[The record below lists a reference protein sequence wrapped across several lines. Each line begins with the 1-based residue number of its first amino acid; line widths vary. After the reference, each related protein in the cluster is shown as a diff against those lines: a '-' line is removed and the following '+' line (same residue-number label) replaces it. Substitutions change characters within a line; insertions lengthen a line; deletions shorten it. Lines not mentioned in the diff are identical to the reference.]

1 MKSILICDRFSLTLF
16 LRQFL
21 FLVLIIS
28 LTACVEEQAP
38 GNSGSQDDL
47 QVVSQAVSTSDAQ
60 PIDSLISQP
69 TAVSAPQVIESNSQD
84 SGGGFLGNLL
94 SPITSLF
101 GGGGGLGGMLGGLF
115 GGGNPLSG
123 ILGNLTGG
131 GSASSGGIGGIFGNL
146 FGGSNPLSGI
156 MGNLTGGG
164 SANSG
169 GIGGIFGNLFGG
181 SNPLS
186 GIMGNLTGGGSASSG
201 GIGGIFGN
209 LFGGSNPLSGIM
221 GNLTGGGSA
230 NSGGIGGI
238 FGNLFGGSN
247 PLSGILGN
255 LTGGGSGGIGSI
267 FGNLF
272 GGNSSNPLGGLLGN
286 VMGGVNN
293 NSATTMPNF
302 GSLFPQGDLLGSLLG
317 GAAPAGSLITFPGT
331 DQGEAQVVDQ
341 YAQEAFRPLSA
352 QGESQILVASDL
364 LDGQGDGLNATEI
377 IAHRNSHA
385 LLAISGGFSGDFGMV
400 TDGSAAME
408 VLRIS
413 NVGAVDASSIQLIPD
428 QSQYSIISTSCQ
440 SALAAGEFCEMLIR
454 LDTNGEHQLQGAV
467 ELDYNN
473 GVELDTFRVELK
485 GVSEDYIAI

>member
-131 GSASSGGIGGIFGNL
+131 GSAN
-146 FGGSNPLSGI
+146 
-156 MGNLTGGG
+156 
-164 SANSG
+164 
-169 GIGGIFGNLFGG
+169 
-181 SNPLS
+181 
-186 GIMGNLTGGGSASSG
+186 SG

>member
-156 MGNLTGGG
+156 LGNLTGGG
-164 SANSG
+164 SAN
-169 GIGGIFGNLFGG
+169 
-181 SNPLS
+181 
-186 GIMGNLTGGGSASSG
+186 SG

>member
-156 MGNLTGGG
+156 LGNLTGGG

>member
-131 GSASSGGIGGIFGNL
+131 GSAS
-146 FGGSNPLSGI
+146 
-156 MGNLTGGG
+156 
-164 SANSG
+164 SG